1 LLDEDESV
9 IPDEWELKINMLKR
23 RVQRLFQKISN
34 PQREETRLDDYVTEL
49 KQWLRERFKEPRRK
63 WQEPQILITGT
74 NHDGDSI
81 YIEFKLNFFVD
92 EIKLENGRRGDRVSS
107 QIYEEVVRY
116 LKRSV
121 PKEAESQRKLQNCS
135 HCIN

>member
-107 QIYEEVVRY
+107 QI
-116 LKRSV
+116 
-121 PKEAESQRKLQNCS
+121 
-135 HCIN
+135 

>member
-1 LLDEDESV
+1 V

-107 QIYEEVVRY
+107 QI
-116 LKRSV
+116 
-121 PKEAESQRKLQNCS
+121 
-135 HCIN
+135 